1 MIIIALKKI
10 SYFLKPLFINIL
22 VLLIFLLFNSSSAY
36 PQEEEYTVG
45 GKDLLDIT
53 VFEESDLTKRVKV
66 TEDGYITFPLLGQ
79 IKVDGL
85 TTSQIE
91 KKLEKLLSE
100 GYLVNPQVSVMVKYF
115 GSRKVSVL
123 GCVEKPGTY
132 SLTSRTTILEAISKA
147 GGLDM
152 EEKFTNVVLIRP
164 NPKGADSEMTT
175 TTINLNKLLK
185 GKDTSLNIE
194 VKNKDTIIIPRFDT
208 VFVFGQVRHPGAVV
222 MEKDITIVEAIALA
236 GGFTRLAS
244 ENRTRVIRVVDGK
257 MTKIQVKM
265 ADIKKGDSSQNILL
279 KPEDIVVVPERFF

>member
-1 MIIIALKKI
+1 MINITKT
-10 SYFLKPLFINIL
+10 SHFLKPIFINIL

-45 GKDLLDIT
+45 GKDLLDIM
-53 VFEESDLTKRVKV
+53 VFEESDLSKRVRIS
-66 TEDGYITFPLLGQ
+66 EDGYITFPLLGQ
-79 IKVDGL
+79 VKVGGL
-85 TTSQIE
+85 TASQIE
-91 KKLEKLLSE
+91 KKLAKLLE
-100 GYLVNPQVSVMVKYF
+100 DGYLVNPQVSVMVKYF
-115 GSRKVSVL
+115 ESRKVSVL

-132 SLTSRTTILEAISKA
+132 SLIAKTTILEAISKA

-164 NPKGADSEMTT
+164 NPKGANSEMTT
-175 TTINLNKLLK
+175 ITINLNKLLK
-185 GKDTSLNIE
+185 GKNTSLNIE

-208 VFVFGQVRHPGAVV
+208 VFVFGQVRNPGAVV

-257 MTKIQVKM
+257 LTKITVKM
-265 ADIKKGDSSQNILL
+265 ADVKKGDSSKNIIL